1 MTGRT
6 GTGRTGNGPVGSIRP
21 ATPQALFTR
30 VAPVYDL
37 VNGMLSLGLD
47 RNWRRR
53 AVSRLPLS
61 DLTTVLDV
69 ACGTGAMGA
78 ALRYHTPTIQI
89 SGIDANTAM
98 LARNRK
104 RSIGYAE
111 LVEGTVER
119 LPFADA
125 SFDAVMIGFAFHDF
139 SSPAQ
144 ACRELHRVL
153 RPGGWLVD
161 LELTVPTARP
171 VRAGYLA
178 WLKAFG
184 LLSRSKRL
192 SGYGHLR
199 DEVRHSP
206 DDTYLLERLTAQ
218 GFKPLETKKYTGGI
232 ATCYLAEV

>member
-6 GTGRTGNGPVGSIRP
+6 DGGPIESVRP
-21 ATPQALFTR
+21 PTPQAIFTR

-47 RNWRRR
+47 RSWRRR
-53 AVSRLPLS
+53 AVSRLPRS
-61 DLTTVLDV
+61 KLTAVLDV

-78 ALRYHTPTIQI
+78 ALRRHAPSAAL

-104 RSIGYAE
+104 RSIGYTE

-125 SFDAVMIGFAFHDF
+125 TFDAVMIGFAFHDF
-139 SSPAQ
+139 SSPDQ

-153 RPGGWLVD
+153 RPGGYLLD
-161 LELTVPTARP
+161 LELTVPSARP
-171 VRAGYLA
+171 LRAGYLM
-178 WLKAFG
+178 WLKVFR

-192 SGYGHLR
+192 SGYGHLQ

-206 DDTYLLERLTAQ
+206 DDAYILERLTAQ

>member
-1 MTGRT
+1 VTGRT
-6 GTGRTGNGPVGSIRP
+6 AGGPTRSARP
-21 ATPQALFTR
+21 STPQAIFTR

-47 RNWRRR
+47 RSWRRR

-61 DLTTVLDV
+61 DLATVLDV

-78 ALRYHTPTIQI
+78 ALRHHAPTIQL
-89 SGIDANTAM
+89 SGIDVNTAM

-104 RSIGYAE
+104 RPIGYAE
-111 LVEGTVER
+111 LIEGTVER

-125 SFDAVMIGFAFHDF
+125 TFDAAMIGFAFHDF
-139 SSPAQ
+139 SFPDR

-153 RPGGWLVD
+153 RPGGYLVD

-171 VRAGYLA
+171 LRAGYLT
-178 WLKAFG
+178 WLKVFG
-184 LLSRSKRL
+184 LLSRSRRL
-192 SGYGHLR
+192 SGYGHLQ
-199 DEVRHSP
+199 DEVRRSP
-206 DDTYLLERLTAQ
+206 DDAYVLEQLTAH
-218 GFKPLETKKYTGGI
+218 GFRPLEAKKYTGGI

>member
-1 MTGRT
+1 VTGRT
-6 GTGRTGNGPVGSIRP
+6 DGGPIGSVRP
-21 ATPQALFTR
+21 PTPQAIFTR

-47 RNWRRR
+47 RSWRRR
-53 AVSRLPLS
+53 AMSRLPLS

-78 ALRYHTPTIQI
+78 ALRRHAPSVQL

-98 LARNRK
+98 LARNR
-104 RSIGYAE
+104 RRAVGYTE

-119 LPFADA
+119 LPFPDA
-125 SFDAVMIGFAFHDF
+125 TFDAVMIGFAFHDF
-139 SSPAQ
+139 AVPDQ

-153 RPGGWLVD
+153 RPGGHLVD
-161 LELTVPTARP
+161 LELTVPSARP
-171 VRAGYLA
+171 LRAGYLT
-178 WLKAFG
+178 WLKVFR

-192 SGYGHLR
+192 SGYGHLQ

-206 DDTYLLERLTAQ
+206 DDAYILDRLTAQ

>member
-1 MTGRT
+1 MTGKT
-6 GTGRTGNGPVGSIRP
+6 GDGPARSVRP
-21 ATPQALFTR
+21 PTPQALFTR
-30 VAPVYDL
+30 VAPIYDL
-37 VNGMLSLGLD
+37 VNGALSLGLD
-47 RNWRRR
+47 RSWRRR
-53 AVSRLPLS
+53 AVSRLALS
-61 DLTTVLDV
+61 DLATVLDV

-78 ALRYHTPTIQI
+78 ALRRHAPTVQI

-98 LARNRK
+98 LARNRS

-139 SSPAQ
+139 SLPDQ

-153 RPGGWLVD
+153 RPGGCLVD

-171 VRAGYLA
+171 LRAGYLT
-178 WLKAFG
+178 WLKVFG
-184 LLSRSKRL
+184 LLSRSRRL
-192 SGYGHLR
+192 SGYGHLQ

-206 DDTYLLERLTAQ
+206 DDTYIVERLAAA
-218 GFKPLETKKYTGGI
+218 GFKPRETKKYTGGI

>member
-6 GTGRTGNGPVGSIRP
+6 DGGPTRSLRP
-21 ATPQALFTR
+21 PTPQAMFTR

-37 VNGMLSLGLD
+37 VNGILSLGLD
-47 RNWRRR
+47 RRWRRR

-78 ALRYHTPTIQI
+78 ALRHYSPTIRLY
-89 SGIDANTAM
+89 GIDVNTAM

-104 RSIGYAE
+104 RSIGYDE

-125 SFDAVMIGFAFHDF
+125 TFDAVMIGFAFHDF
-139 SSPAQ
+139 PSPDQ
-144 ACRELHRVL
+144 ACCELRRVL
-153 RPGGWLVD
+153 RPGGYLVD

-171 VRAGYLA
+171 LRAGYLT
-178 WLKAFG
+178 WLKVFG
-184 LLSRSKRL
+184 FLSRSERL
-192 SGYGHLR
+192 SGYGHLQ
-199 DEVRHSP
+199 DEVRQSP
-206 DDTYLLERLTAQ
+206 DDAYILDHLAAQ

>member
-6 GTGRTGNGPVGSIRP
+6 DGGPIGSVRP
-21 ATPQALFTR
+21 PTPQAIFTR

-47 RNWRRR
+47 RSWRRR
-53 AVSRLPLS
+53 AVSRLPCS
-61 DLTTVLDV
+61 ELTTVLDV

-78 ALRYHTPTIQI
+78 ALRRHAPSAQL

-98 LARNRK
+98 LARNRQ
-104 RSIGYAE
+104 RSIGYTE

-125 SFDAVMIGFAFHDF
+125 TFDAVMIGFAFHDF
-139 SSPAQ
+139 SMPEQ
-144 ACRELHRVL
+144 ACRELRRVL
-153 RPGGWLVD
+153 RPGGYLLD
-161 LELTVPTARP
+161 LELTVPSARSL
-171 VRAGYLA
+171 RAGYLT
-178 WLKAFG
+178 WLRVFR
-184 LLSRSKRL
+184 LLSRLKRL
-192 SGYGHLR
+192 SGYGHLQ

-206 DDTYLLERLTAQ
+206 DDAYILDQLTAQ

>member
-1 MTGRT
+1 MTSRT
-6 GTGRTGNGPVGSIRP
+6 DSGPARSVRP
-21 ATPQALFTR
+21 PTPQAMFTR

-37 VNGMLSLGLD
+37 VNSILSLGFD
-47 RNWRRR
+47 RRWRRR

-61 DLTTVLDV
+61 DLTAVLDV
-69 ACGTGAMGA
+69 ACGTGAMGM
-78 ALRYHTPTIQI
+78 ALRHYSP
-89 SGIDANTAM
+89 SVRLVGIDMNTAM
-98 LARNRK
+98 LGRIRK
-104 RSIGYAE
+104 RSIAYDE
-111 LVEGTVER
+111 LVEGTVDR

-139 SSPAQ
+139 PSPDQ
-144 ACRELHRVL
+144 ACRELRRVL
-153 RPGGWLVD
+153 RPGGYLVD
-161 LELTVPTARP
+161 LELTVPTARLL
-171 VRAGYLA
+171 RAGYLA
-178 WLKAFG
+178 WLKVFG

-206 DDTYLLERLTAQ
+206 DDTYVLAHLTAH

>member
-6 GTGRTGNGPVGSIRP
+6 DDDPTRSVRP
-21 ATPQALFTR
+21 ATPQAIFTR

-47 RNWRRR
+47 RSWRRR

-78 ALRYHTPTIQI
+78 ALRHHAPTIQL

-111 LVEGTVER
+111 LVEGTAER

-125 SFDAVMIGFAFHDF
+125 AFDAVMIGFAFHDF
-139 SSPAQ
+139 SFPDQ

-153 RPGGWLVD
+153 RPGGYLVD

-171 VRAGYLA
+171 LRAGYLT
-178 WLKAFG
+178 WLKVFG

-192 SGYGHLR
+192 SGYGHLQ

-206 DDTYLLERLTAQ
+206 DDTYVLEQLTAQ

>member
-1 MTGRT
+1 M
-6 GTGRTGNGPVGSIRP
+6 
-21 ATPQALFTR
+21 FTR

-47 RNWRRR
+47 RSWRRR
-53 AVSRLPLS
+53 AVSRLPLPG
-61 DLTTVLDV
+61 LTAVLDV

-78 ALRYHTPTIQI
+78 ALRRHAPTTRLC
-89 SGIDANTAM
+89 GIDANTAM
-98 LARNRK
+98 LARSRR

-111 LVEGTVER
+111 LIEGTVER

-125 SFDAVMIGFAFHDF
+125 TFDAVMIGFAFHDF
-139 SSPAQ
+139 AFPDQ

-153 RPGGWLVD
+153 RPGGHLVD

-171 VRAGYLA
+171 IRAGYLT
-178 WLKAFG
+178 WLKVFG
-184 LLSRSKRL
+184 LLSRSERL

-206 DDTYLLERLTAQ
+206 DDTYVLEQLAAQ
-218 GFKPLETKKYTGGI
+218 GFKPLETKRYTGGI

>member
-1 MTGRT
+1 
-6 GTGRTGNGPVGSIRP
+6 
-21 ATPQALFTR
+21 
-30 VAPVYDL
+30 
-37 VNGMLSLGLD
+37 
-47 RNWRRR
+47 
-53 AVSRLPLS
+53 
-61 DLTTVLDV
+61 
-69 ACGTGAMGA
+69 MGA
-78 ALRYHTPTIQI
+78 ALRHHAPKVRLC
-89 SGIDANTAM
+89 GIDANTAM

-104 RSIGYAE
+104 RQIGYAE

-119 LPFADA
+119 LPFPDD

-139 SSPAQ
+139 PSPDQ

-153 RPGGWLVD
+153 RPGGRLVD

-171 VRAGYLA
+171 LRAGYLA
-178 WLKAFG
+178 WLKVFG
-184 LLSRSKRL
+184 LLSRSRRL

-218 GFKPLETKKYTGGI
+218 GFKPLETRKYTGGI

>member
-1 MTGRT
+1 MTGTT
-6 GTGRTGNGPVGSIRP
+6 GGGAAKSVRP
-21 ATPQALFTR
+21 ATPQAIFTR

-37 VNGMLSLGLD
+37 VNRMLSLGLD
-47 RNWRRR
+47 RSWRRR

-78 ALRYHTPTIQI
+78 ALRHHTPTIQL

-98 LARNRK
+98 LAHNRK
-104 RSIGYAE
+104 RSIGYVE

-125 SFDAVMIGFAFHDF
+125 TFDAVMIGFAFHDF
-139 SSPAQ
+139 PLPAQ

-153 RPGGWLVD
+153 RPEGYLVD

-171 VRAGYLA
+171 LRAGYLA
-178 WLKAFG
+178 WLKVFG

-192 SGYGHLR
+192 SGYDHLR

-206 DDTYLLERLTAQ
+206 DDTYVLEQLAAQ
-218 GFKPLETKKYTGGI
+218 GFKPLETRKYTGGI
-232 ATCYLAEV
+232 ATCYLARA

>member
-1 MTGRT
+1 VTGRT
-6 GTGRTGNGPVGSIRP
+6 DGSSTRSVRP
-21 ATPQALFTR
+21 ATPQAIFTR

-37 VNGMLSLGLD
+37 VNGMLSFGLD
-47 RNWRRR
+47 RSWRRR

-61 DLTTVLDV
+61 DLSTVLDV

-78 ALRYHTPTIQI
+78 ALRHHAPTIRL

-125 SFDAVMIGFAFHDF
+125 AFDAVMIGFAFHDF
-139 SSPAQ
+139 PVPDQ

-153 RPGGWLVD
+153 RPGGYLVD
-161 LELTVPTARP
+161 LELTMPTARP
-171 VRAGYLA
+171 LRAGYLT
-178 WLKAFG
+178 WLKVFG
-184 LLSRSKRL
+184 LLSRSKRM

-206 DDTYLLERLTAQ
+206 NDTYILEQLTVQ